1 MKKVILSILL
11 LLLVII
17 IIVVVKISDKGIVQT
32 ATKQFNARFEAYKDK
47 TIYGADILS
56 IINKAID
63 NNRIQNIPKDEEG
76 NYIENDTSSIKVDIT
91 LLSTDE
97 DNNVIEVTYPMERL
111 QQVGL
116 EGFIQNFS
124 LVEFKCTEIE
134 YNKQKRVS
142 KIKVKQ
148 LEI

>member
-1 MKKVILSILL
+1 MKKVILSILF

-32 ATKQFNARFEAYKDK
+32 ETKQFNAKFETYKDK

>member
-1 MKKVILSILL
+1 MKKIILSILFIVV
-11 LLLVII
+11 VIL
-17 IIVVVKISDKGIVQT
+17 IIVIVKISDKGILQT
-32 ATKQFNARFEAYKDK
+32 ETKQFNARFEAYKDK

-63 NNRIQNIPKDEEG
+63 NNRAQNIQKDEEG
-76 NYIENDTSSIKVDIT
+76 NYIENDTNSIKVDIT
-91 LLSTDE
+91 LLSTDK
-97 DNNVIEVTYPMERL
+97 DNNIIEVTYPMERL

-124 LVEFKCTEIE
+124 LIEFKCTEIE

>member
-1 MKKVILSILL
+1 MKKVILSILIIV
-11 LLLVII
+11 LVII

-76 NYIENDTSSIKVDIT
+76 NYIENDTSSIKVF
-91 LLSTDE
+91 LPLVPE
-97 DNNVIEVTYPMERL
+97 DFLMKHLIVYKIRS
-111 QQVGL
+111 
-116 EGFIQNFS
+116 FIIISQ
-124 LVEFKCTEIE
+124 T
-134 YNKQKRVS
+134 
-142 KIKVKQ
+142 
-148 LEI
+148 

>member
-11 LLLVII
+11 LLLIII

>member
-1 MKKVILSILL
+1 MKKVILSILII
-11 LLLVII
+11 LLVIL
-17 IIVVVKISDKGIVQT
+17 IIVAVKISDKGIVQT
-32 ATKQFNARFEAYKDK
+32 ETKQFNAKFEAYKDK

-63 NNRIQNIPKDEEG
+63 NNKAQNIEKDEEG
-76 NYIENDTSSIKVDIT
+76 NYLENDKTSVKVDIT
-91 LLSTDE
+91 LLNTDK
-97 DNNVIEVTYPMERL
+97 DNNIIEVTYPMERL
-111 QQVGL
+111 QKVGL

-124 LVEFKCTEIE
+124 LIEFKCTEIE